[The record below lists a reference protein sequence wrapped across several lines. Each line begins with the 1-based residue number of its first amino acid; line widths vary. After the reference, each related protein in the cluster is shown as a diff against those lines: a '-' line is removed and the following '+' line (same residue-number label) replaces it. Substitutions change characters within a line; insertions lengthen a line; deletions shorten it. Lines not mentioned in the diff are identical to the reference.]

1 MRKRHQRNKR
11 PHFCLLVNP
20 KATNYSQR
28 SVKQLIGAIRR
39 TGSAYTVI
47 ETRDATDLTEMAR
60 IAARLKRDK
69 RSSMFQTATRG
80 KVTAL
85 IACGG
90 DGTFN
95 LVARAAT
102 EADMPVGVLPMGRY
116 NSIARSLVNSIDI
129 TCATKIILGK
139 AYARI
144 DTATVLGQFVVG
156 SVGVGFVPELM
167 ARLEGRTLPRF
178 GLGWKKLGS
187 EAGAAADLASQTIR
201 VDSFRFELQPRMVH
215 VNLLRHTLGLNFSP
229 ASIPDDGKA
238 EVVFDVDSSE
248 KDFSDFARQVFK
260 GEQLYG
266 NKLRQFR
273 GSVISFQPVKGQT
286 LFIDGELIP
295 LPVNVVEIKV
305 HEKKLK
311 VYC

>member
-1 MRKRHQRNKR
+1 MRKRHQRIKR
-11 PHFCLLVNP
+11 PHFCLLINP

-28 SVKQLIGAIRR
+28 LVKQLVGAIRS
-39 TGSAYTVI
+39 TGGAYTVI
-47 ETRDATDLTEMAR
+47 ETRNATDLIEMAQV
-60 IAARLKRDK
+60 AARLKRDK
-69 RSSMFQTATRG
+69 RSTMFQTATRG

-95 LVARAAT
+95 LVARSAA
-102 EADMPVGVLPMGRY
+102 EADMPIGVLPMGRY
-116 NSIARSLVNSIDI
+116 NSIARSVIDPIDI
-129 TCATKIILGK
+129 TSAIKTILGK

-144 DTATVLGQFVVG
+144 DTATALGQFIVG
-156 SVGVGFVPELM
+156 SLGVGFVPELM
-167 ARLEGRTLPRF
+167 ARLEGRSLPRF
-178 GLGWKKLGS
+178 GPGWKKLGG
-187 EAGAAADLASQTIR
+187 EAGAAANMASQTIR
-201 VDSFRFELQPRMVH
+201 VDSFRFELQPRMVQ
-215 VNLLRHTLGLNFSP
+215 VNLLRYTLGLNFSP
-229 ASIPDDGKA
+229 ASISDDGKA
-238 EVVFDVDSSE
+238 EVVFDVDSGE
-248 KDFSDFARQVFK
+248 KDFSEFTRQVFK

-295 LPVNVVEIKV
+295 LPVNVVEVKV